1 VFLKGA
7 IMKDETDNLPVNNIK
22 CPDCGSSISLSIVEE
37 TPDAITTRKFAHY
50 TAQGFVLE
58 QIKNSEVRAE
68 GFKFGTTPDCKKCQT
83 VIEFDEDDENL
94 TPGDKDA
101 EITRLRQ
108 DISDLVW
115 TKKQYETSSDAY
127 KARTDELER
136 ILREFADPMN
146 WDGNIFKGVLTRP
159 RVTGLQLA
167 NEAFQ

>member
-1 VFLKGA
+1 
-7 IMKDETDNLPVNNIK
+7 MKDETDNLPVNNIK

-37 TPDAITTRKFAHY
+37 APDAITTKKFAHY

-58 QIKNSEVRAE
+58 QIKNSEVRAA

-83 VIEFDEDDENL
+83 VIEFDEDNEDL
-94 TPGDKDA
+94 TPEDKDA

-108 DISDLVW
+108 DISDSSYIQELR
-115 TKKQYETSSDAY
+115 KKELDMYES
-127 KARTDELER
+127 RVLQLEL
-136 ILREFADPMN
+136 ILREFADSSN
-146 WDGNIFKGVLTRP
+146 WDGNMFKGVLTRP